1 MTPAFH
7 YYAPETRAAIR
18 KVLCLLTVCVMCCVC
33 SRWMSGEANQS
44 IQDTFGSFANQ
55 GYVYGR
61 EWLAGQVRPTHVHVG
76 VIDYRCTLHVHFV

>member
-1 MTPAFH
+1 MPIDSV
-7 YYAPETRAAIR
+7 RD
-18 KVLCLLTVCVMCCVC
+18 VLCCVWL

-76 VIDYRCTLHVHFV
+76 VIDYSCTLHVHFV